1 MVTVTATIRERKKM
15 KIKEEKPEI
24 SCDCFSIF
32 RLQLVTP
39 PALLYRREEGLN
51 DQVGHSSPKLLA
63 LFLARRRPRP
73 CVSSTRN
80 SMQQLFQQP
89 FLLILA
95 A

>member
-1 MVTVTATIRERKKM
+1 MVTITATIRERKKM

-32 RLQLVTP
+32 
-39 PALLYRREEGLN
+39 RREEGLN

-73 CVSSTRN
+73 CVSSTRH

>member
-63 LFLARRRPRP
+63 LFLARRRACHPRATV
-73 CVSSTRN
+73 CNNCSS
-80 SMQQLFQQP
+80 SP
-89 FLLILA
+89 FC
-95 A
+95 